1 MHSEALELPL
11 VDIIKLVPAILPPYV
26 ARKPFADS
34 PVDIMLVPVKCTIPP
49 FVATTAFPPFAVVV
63 IFPNVIF
70 NFPF

>member
-1 MHSEALELPL
+1 MQSEALELPL